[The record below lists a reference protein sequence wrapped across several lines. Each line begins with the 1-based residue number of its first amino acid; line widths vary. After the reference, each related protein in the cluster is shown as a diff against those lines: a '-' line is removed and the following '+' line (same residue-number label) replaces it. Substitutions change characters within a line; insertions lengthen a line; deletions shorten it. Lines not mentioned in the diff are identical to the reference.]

1 MLRFRQINL
10 GKVSRSAISQIWPLP
25 DCFLIRALNDGY
37 HGQIFSSDEY
47 FKDAKS
53 NEFIFESIQLDE
65 AHRTTYRLGLSALL
79 LQSRVICSPRH
90 SVSDAFK
97 QQISPIIIDN
107 TNTTSWEMKTYVSM
121 VNSPSFGDFESLYVC
136 CRDKTQ
142 RTRFFLWNLKHHG
155 DTKLAN

>member
-1 MLRFRQINL
+1 LNSLPIPTCFSDIDPRFRQVHFS
-10 GKVSRSAISQIWPLP
+10 KVGVLVISLAFPLS
-25 DCFLIRALNDGY
+25 DCFSIRALSNGY

-53 NEFIFESIQLDE
+53 NEFIFDSIQLDE
-65 AHRTTYRLGLSALL
+65 AHRTTYRLGSSGLL
-79 LQSRVICSPRH
+79 FGANISCSRFL

-121 VNSPSFGDFESLYVC
+121 VNNPLFGDFESLCVS
-136 CRDKTQ
+136 
-142 RTRFFLWNLKHHG
+142 F
-155 DTKLAN
+155 